1 MLNLIVSQSHLFEEA
16 PGELLLEHPFLRDVV
31 KEILAGL
38 GPLHHDDVGV
48 VAFKVVEQPDDPLFL
63 PQHRHQADLQRHS
76 LLPDLGEGRKCA
88 KKYTP
93 LENAPNQKPLL
104 K

>member
-88 KKYTP
+88 KNI
-93 LENAPNQKPLL
+93 LH
-104 K
+104 